1 MQDILDTTTFNTG
14 YDSDTDDDSEEFEK
28 SPPAKRQKLE
38 SNAATSGSS
47 PSALLKVDDNRDE
60 NCVPF
65 LLTTVCGI
73 ASEFNTRNIAIGIKG
88 IYGTCIINCGLTE
101 S

>member
-1 MQDILDTTTFNTG
+1 MTFNTA

-38 SNAATSGSS
+38 SCATTSESS
-47 PSALLKVDDNRDE
+47 SSASLNVAGNRDD

-65 LLTTVCGI
+65 LLTTVRGI
-73 ASEFNTRNIAIGIKG
+73 PSEFNTRNIAVGIKG
-88 IYGTCIINCGLTE
+88 IYAWYCQL
-101 S
+101 